1 MECKRRNKGKNF
13 CKNGGTLLKHQDIK
27 IYKEEELKKATRNYD
42 ATQLLGQGAFSCVY
56 KGVLPD
62 SSLVAIKK
70 PNVNTVTTRQ
80 IKALHSRVEMNN
92 EFQHEISMI
101 CKVSRTNV
109 VKLKGSCLETN
120 VSLLVYEFISNGSL
134 FDHIHTACSPILNLW
149 KTRLRIACEAALAL
163 NYLHS
168 KARTPIIHRDVK
180 SMNILL
186 DEKFTVKV
194 ADFGSS
200 VLIPLEQSV
209 IKTKV
214 LGTYGYLD
222 PEYLITGNLT
232 NNSDVYSFGV
242 FIMELLTSQMPI
254 SNKRSNVKV
263 NFIPYFISL
272 VEQGNLGDV
281 LNVGRFDD
289 CEKEMEQVEV
299 VAELAVRCL
308 NRSGV
313 FRPDVNEVAESPLRL
328 KKLNNNNGGVGDQSN
343 IEKMQSL
350 LSYHNNAQM
359 VSLSFETEYIT
370 SLDIQPTP
378 STLSV

>member
-13 CKNGGTLLKHQDIK
+13 CKNGGTLLKRQDIK
-27 IYKEEELKKATRNYD
+27 IYKKEELKKATRNYD

-80 IKALHSRVEMNN
+80 IKPLYSRAEMNN

-101 CKVSRTNV
+101 CKVSHTNV

-120 VSLLVYEFISNGSL
+120 MSLLVYE
-134 FDHIHTACSPILNLW
+134 
-149 KTRLRIACEAALAL
+149 IACEAALAL

-168 KARTPIIHRDVK
+168 KAGTPIIHRDVK
-180 SMNILL
+180 SVNILL

-194 ADFGSS
+194 ANFGSS

-232 NNSDVYSFGV
+232 KNSDVYSFGV
-242 FIMELLTSQMPI
+242 VIMELLTSQMPI
-254 SNKRSNVKV
+254 SNKRSSVKV
-263 NFIPYFISL
+263 NFIPYFISS
-272 VEQGNLGDV
+272 
-281 LNVGRFDD
+281 
-289 CEKEMEQVEV
+289 ME
-299 VAELAVRCL
+299 
-308 NRSGV
+308 
-313 FRPDVNEVAESPLRL
+313 
-328 KKLNNNNGGVGDQSN
+328 
-343 IEKMQSL
+343 
-350 LSYHNNAQM
+350 
-359 VSLSFETEYIT
+359 
-370 SLDIQPTP
+370 
-378 STLSV
+378 